1 MNKQQKQATLIFW
14 IACCIYAVSL
24 ILPYRVE
31 STNYNV
37 VTGTMPS
44 GDELKYISGIELI
57 APLFSLIPILLLMVF
72 NAVQHSNFSRWFILI
87 SAILLVIPAVP
98 FYFLVAAFCLYCKSE
113 AGIGFHLYAI
123 TSVLFLIAAIVKF
136 RIPFKR
142 NKNVSTTDVLDN
154 FQ

>member
-1 MNKQQKQATLIFW
+1 MNRQQKQATLICW

-31 STNYNV
+31 STNYSV
-37 VTGTMPS
+37 VTSVMPS
-44 GDELKYISGIELI
+44 GDELKYTSGIELI
-57 APLFSLIPILLLMVF
+57 APLFSLVPILLLMVF
-72 NAVQHSNFSRWFILI
+72 NSVKHSNSSRWFILI
-87 SAILLVIPAVP
+87 SAVLLAFPAIP

-113 AGIGFHLYAI
+113 AGIGFYLHAI
-123 TSVLFLIAAIVKF
+123 ASVLFLIAAIVKF

-142 NKNVSTTDVLDN
+142 NRNFSTTDVLDN

>member
-1 MNKQQKQATLIFW
+1 MTRQQKRAYFICW

-37 VTGTMPS
+37 VTSVMPS
-44 GDELKYISGIELI
+44 DDELKYIPGIELV
-57 APLFSLIPILLLMVF
+57 APLFSLVPILLLMVF
-72 NAVQHSNFSRWFILI
+72 NFVKHSNFTRWFVLI
-87 SAILLVIPAVP
+87 SAVLLVIPAIP

-113 AGIGFHLYAI
+113 AGLGLYLYAI
-123 TSVLFLIAAIVKF
+123 ASVLFLIAAIVKF
-136 RIPFKR
+136 RIPFER
-142 NKNVSTTDVLDN
+142 NRNFSTTDVLDN